1 MFQFSD
7 IKQIY
12 IGIHYH
18 HHSSAE
24 SFIFS
29 NWNRDLIKQELP
41 MLPQSSPWKL
51 PMLLLDSMNP
61 TILGTSPK
69 RDRMMFVIFCLAYC
83 T

>member
-1 MFQFSD
+1 MLQFSD

-29 NWNRDLIKQELP
+29 NWNCDLIKQELP
-41 MLPQSSPWKL
+41 MLPSIQPLETANAISGLYESNYSRYL
-51 PMLLLDSMNP
+51 
-61 TILGTSPK
+61 
-69 RDRMMFVIFCLAYC
+69 F
-83 T
+83 

>member
-1 MFQFSD
+1 MLQFSD

-18 HHSSAE
+18 NHSSAE

-29 NWNRDLIKQELP
+29 NWNSLLA
-41 MLPQSSPWKL
+41 PQPPSSSPWKL

-61 TILGTSPK
+61 AILGTSSK
-69 RDRMMFVIFCLAYC
+69 RDHMTFVILHLTYC